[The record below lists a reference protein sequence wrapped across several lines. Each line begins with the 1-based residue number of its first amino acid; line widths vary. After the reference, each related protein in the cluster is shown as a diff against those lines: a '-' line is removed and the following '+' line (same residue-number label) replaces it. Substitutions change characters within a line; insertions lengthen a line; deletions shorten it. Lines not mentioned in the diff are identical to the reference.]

1 MNVCISKKVLG
12 TSLHLL
18 SSDDGTITWTSK
30 IPGDC
35 FPVGFS
41 DNDTFATVS
50 KLLGKEL
57 DLTPGKQYVDMMS
70 SLQIEDNIPWHHVVP
85 AKAFK
90 EFIQRIVDSSRT
102 ISTSDQYVY
111 YQNHLAKAQR
121 SSQRLAPVKIDENEY
136 KRLMMDPKTMNKNV
150 IQSFTPEAGYA
161 GSTTYGFTT
170 TNTGRLTVRK
180 GPQILTLKKEHRAIL
195 KSRFPKGR
203 IIQLDYTSLE
213 PRVALSMIG
222 HNPPK
227 DIYNHVAEN
236 ILDNQASR
244 ESAKLLTI
252 ALLYGMGQKRVKD
265 ILSGTYL
272 DSRETMTKLDE
283 FFGAQ
288 IIREELAKQA
298 TSGFIQNYYGR
309 NIKVRNDS
317 EHVLYNN
324 LIQSTAVDV
333 ALQGFTK
340 MIDKI
345 YEEEKQMR
353 PIFILHDALL
363 IDCPPEEV
371 GFLDDLCTLGSK
383 AENLEAH
390 FYIKKELVN

>member
-18 SSDDGTITWTSK
+18 SKPDGSIEWTSK
-30 IPGDC
+30 VSGGS

-41 DNDTFATVS
+41 EYDTFTTITN
-50 KLLGKEL
+50 LLGKEL
-57 DLTPGKQYVDMMS
+57 VLTPGKKFVDMMRY
-70 SLQIEDNIPWHHVVP
+70 LQVEDNIPWHLVVP
-85 AKAFK
+85 GKIFK
-90 EFIQRIVDSSRT
+90 EFVQRIVDDSRSL
-102 ISTSDQYVY
+102 STSDQYVY
-111 YQNHLAKAQR
+111 YQNYLIKAQR
-121 SSQRLAPVKIDENEY
+121 STQRLSPAKIDENEY
-136 KRLMMDPKTMNKNV
+136 KRLMMDSKTMNKNV

-161 GSTTYGFTT
+161 KRSTYGFTS

-180 GPQILTLKKEHRAIL
+180 GPQILTLKKEHRSIL

-222 HNPPK
+222 QNPPK
-227 DIYNHVAEN
+227 DIYNFVAEN
-236 ILDNQASR
+236 ILDDQVGR

-252 ALLYGMGQKRVKD
+252 ALLYGMGQKRVKN

-272 DSRETMTKLDE
+272 DPRETMNKLDK

-288 IIREELAKQA
+288 IIREELSKQA
-298 TSGFIQNYYGR
+298 EAGFIQNYYGR
-309 NIKVRNDS
+309 NIRVRSDS

-353 PIFILHDALL
+353 PIFILHDALI

-371 GFLDDLCTLGSK
+371 GFLDKLCSLGSK
-383 AENLEAH
+383 AENLDAH

>member
-12 TSLHLL
+12 TTLHLL
-18 SSDDGTITWTSK
+18 SKTDGSITWTSK
-30 IPGDC
+30 LSGNC

-41 DNDTFATVS
+41 EHDSFATINN
-50 KLLGKEL
+50 LLGKEVSL
-57 DLTPGKQYVDMMS
+57 VPDKKYVDMMS
-70 SLQIEDNIPWHHVVP
+70 YLQVEDNIPWHQVVP
-85 AKAFK
+85 NQVFK
-90 EFIQRIVDSSRT
+90 EFIQRIVDDSRT
-102 ISTSDQYVY
+102 ISNSSQYVY
-111 YQNHLAKAQR
+111 YQNYLIKAQR
-121 SSQRLAPVKIDENEY
+121 SSQQLAPVKIDENEY

-150 IQSFTPEAGYA
+150 IQSFTPTAGYA
-161 GSTTYGFTT
+161 GRSIYGFTS

-180 GPQILTLKKEHRAIL
+180 GPQILTLKKEHRSIL

-227 DIYNHVAEN
+227 DIYNFVAEN
-236 ILDNQASR
+236 ILDNQVGR

-272 DSRETMTKLDE
+272 DPRETMSKMDE

-288 IIREELAKQA
+288 IIREELSKQA
-298 TSGFIQNYYGR
+298 PAGFIQNYYGR
-309 NIKVRNDS
+309 NIKVRSDS

-345 YEEEKQMR
+345 YEEEKKMR

-371 GFLDDLCTLGSK
+371 GFLDALCSLGSK